1 MRRLTRHDIQF
12 LQPMN
17 DLTDSVIDFL
27 LGILY
32 AETLNA
38 CDSNA
43 ESSAIHI
50 WLSIRINDLTEADD
64 TAT

>member
-1 MRRLTRHDIQF
+1 
-12 LQPMN
+12 MN

-64 TAT
+64 TTT

>member
-1 MRRLTRHDIQF
+1 MI
-12 LQPMN
+12 
-17 DLTDSVIDFL
+17 SVIDL

-43 ESSAIHI
+43 ESSAFHI
-50 WLSIRINDLTEADD
+50 WLSIRIDDLTEADD
-64 TAT
+64 TATRSPSSLA